1 MKKLLERLVMKMAKD
16 YLPTYR
22 YSDNIKKSYQDR
34 FYGYKHTLGCGDGE
48 IYDEQNMTSD
58 HFPVMSP
65 RERRQY
71 IRKAGEQVKFIDTP
85 QGING
90 ENGLVFIG
98 DGSIWYKGYSFKIYN
113 TIDPQNITPIPIG
126 IEQQIVW
133 MGDKYIMFPSKTMLT
148 FVDDKDDG
156 RSYEI
161 EFTAQID
168 EAVEYYAIQAS
179 NGTFARCSIGDV
191 VKITC
196 ENSECISTII
206 GKDSTSSSWIHVT
219 HDSPLPTGT
228 GLSMTIGK
236 LAILTSLEA
245 IETKICD
252 IGYKDSGHPDN
263 INELALHNSG
273 DQWSDI
279 LKVGDAIRIIGATN
293 ANNNKIAIIR
303 EISADR
309 TKLIFDDYAFAE
321 IEYNVNLNLYRS
333 VPNLDFV
340 CAHDNRL
347 WGCRGDTI
355 YASKLGDPTNF
366 NVFDGL
372 ASDSYAA
379 DVGSGGDFTACY
391 SYNGYPLFFKEDHIY
406 KVYGTRPQNYQIQD
420 TMTLGVEAGSHKS
433 LAVAGETLYYKSRA
447 GFMAYTGGVPRN
459 ISADLGNDVFKYHSA
474 VGGSNGV
481 KYYVSVEFNEGQDPI
496 YILFTYDPRYG
507 IWHKEDDTEA
517 FGWAYYNHNLY
528 CLRSDGELIVMD
540 MKNGQLASPG
550 FPHSVA
556 FEESVDSFVYFGD
569 FVNNDPNKKG
579 ISKIQFRC
587 EVEMNSQMAWKI
599 SYDYDTFE
607 DIIDSATRSANVR
620 STEAR
625 VAKRSF
631 YRPLTPHRPDNYR
644 LYIEGVGDW
653 KLYSLSKDEYSGSEL
668 QKH

>member
-1 MKKLLERLVMKMAKD
+1 MKKLLERLVKKMAKD

-90 ENGLVFIG
+90 EDGLMIVG
-98 DGSIWYKGYSFKIYN
+98 DGRIYYNGYGFPIYN
-113 TIDPQNITPIPIG
+113 WNTRSYTINT
-126 IEQQIVW
+126 EQQIVW
-133 MGDKYIMFPSKTMLT
+133 LGKKYIMFPSKTVIDFNVAWDGIYIETECNVLKGQERDVLEASDPYFT
-148 FVDDKDDG
+148 DFNFVRGDIV
-156 RSYEI
+156 EI
-161 EFTAQID
+161 
-168 EAVEYYAIQAS
+168 
-179 NGTFARCSIGDV
+179 
-191 VKITC
+191 
-196 ENSECISTII
+196 II
-206 GKDSTSSSWIHVT
+206 GGGSNERIYYGYVVVVAGGGAIWFPKDTFPIEMSNIH
-219 HDSPLPTGT
+219 
-228 GLSMTIGK
+228 
-236 LAILTSLEA
+236 A
-245 IETKICD
+245 
-252 IGYKDSGHPDN
+252 
-263 INELALHNSG
+263 
-273 DQWSDI
+273 
-279 LKVGDAIRIIGATN
+279 KVR
-293 ANNNKIAIIR
+293 KIAITSGLEAEAESITCSISNSAGQGQPENINRITTSSIDWEDYFKAGDAVFISGAATEANNKSAIIR
-303 EISADR
+303 FIDHES
-309 TKLIFDDYAFAE
+309 LYFDDNAFAAE
-321 IEYNVNLNLYRS
+321 ESNVSLTIQRL
-333 VPNLDFV
+333 VPAMDYV

-447 GFMAYTGGVPRN
+447 GFMAYTGGIPKN

-481 KYYVSVEFNEGQDPI
+481 KYYVSVEFNEGQDLI
-496 YILFTYDPRYG
+496 YILFTFDPRYG

-540 MKNGQLASPG
+540 MKNGQRASPG

-556 FEESVDSFVYFGD
+556 FEDSVDSFVYFGD

-599 SYDYDTFE
+599 SYDYGTFE

-644 LYIEGVGDW
+644 LYIEGEGDW